1 MNPDPLIGQ
10 SIRHYTILRQLG
22 SGGMGVVYEAQ
33 DGQLDRHIA
42 LKFLPPDMA
51 RDSQVL
57 ERFQREARAASSLNH
72 PNICTIH
79 TIEQHELQH
88 FIVMELLVGQ
98 TLAERLRGQPMD
110 VATILP
116 LAIQMAD
123 ALESAHAKGIVHRDI
138 KPANLFLTDRGGL
151 KILDFGLAKITQG
164 QTTQAADG
172 GKTLAATDELTSPGS
187 AVGTISYMSPEQ
199 ARGQLVDARTD
210 LFSTGTVLY
219 QMATGGLPFPGDT
232 SAVIFDAILNRE
244 PQPAA
249 EVNPA
254 LPLEFV
260 RILEKCLEKDR
271 TLRCQ
276 TATDLKTD
284 LNRLKRNL
292 ESDRNRTKAKIDSDS
307 GSHKQQRK
315 SVAVL
320 YFENLGGSKEDEYL
334 RDGITEDIITE
345 LSKIRGLNVF
355 SRPTVLAFRDQPLT
369 PLQVGQKLGAACV
382 LTGTL
387 RRSGARLRI
396 SAQLVDAQTDFPLW
410 SERFDREMKDVFEVQ
425 DEMARKI
432 AEALRVTLSP
442 EELEAMAVKPTE
454 NLQAYDLYLRGKS
467 YARRQ
472 TRQDLEFALQMFENG
487 VAIDPSFALAYAA
500 SANACA
506 MLYYYSRDQ
515 RWLERAREASGK
527 AVALRWD
534 LPEVQVSQAWVLY
547 AAALYDEAV
556 RMVKKAIE
564 RKRDCEGAYYLLC
577 RALFAAGRYQEVLD
591 LAEAA
596 IEASG
601 EDYNVYVPITNSL
614 GALGKAEGARNM
626 SHRLIAAL
634 ENHLKQVP
642 EDARARILLGGEYAH
657 MARTDDALRELN
669 MAVTLRANEALI
681 LYNAA
686 CLYCTLNRKAEALE
700 TLRKAWGVGYRD
712 SGWARRDPDLQPIHD
727 DPEFNLRLGEGAFH
741 RRICGRI
748 QRPPLEP
755 FITHLKALGPS
766 ILSFVCFS
774 NWSHSMSSSAVD
786 ICPPEPPPFSRRSE
800 SSAAHSL
807 HLHAARAQGRL
818 PQGRRDAARRAQAHR
833 HGERAPDRNRR
844 PSAGLCRLAAR
855 CRKAD
860 RARLRPL
867 RRAAARSAG
876 RMAFAAL

>member
-10 SIRHYTILRQLG
+10 SILHYTILRQVG

-33 DGQLDRHIA
+33 DGQLDRHVA
-42 LKFLPPDMA
+42 LKFLPPEMA
-51 RDSQVL
+51 RDTQLL

-79 TIEQHELQH
+79 AIERHELQH

-98 TLAERLRGQPMD
+98 TLGERLKGQPMD
-110 VATILP
+110 VETILP

-138 KPANLFLTDRGGL
+138 KPANLFLTERGQL

-164 QTTQAADG
+164 QTTQVADG
-172 GKTLAATDELTSPGS
+172 GKTLAAGDELTSPGS

-219 QMATGGLPFPGDT
+219 QMATGSLPFPGDT

-244 PQPAA
+244 PQSAA
-249 EVNPA
+249 EINPA
-254 LPLEFV
+254 LPAELV
-260 RILEKCLEKDR
+260 RVLEKCIEKDR

-292 ESDRNRTKAKIDSDS
+292 ESDRNRTKAKTDSDS
-307 GSHKQQRK
+307 GTHKQRK

-320 YFENLGGSKEDEYL
+320 YFENLSGSKEDEYL
-334 RDGITEDIITE
+334 RDGITEDVITE

-355 SRPTVLAFRDQPLT
+355 SRPTVLAFRDQALT
-369 PLQVGQKLGAACV
+369 PQQVGQKLGAACV

-472 TRQDLEFALQMFENG
+472 TRQDLEFALQMFDNG
-487 VAIDPSFALAYAA
+487 VATDPSFALAYAA

-564 RKRDCEGAYYLLC
+564 RKRDSEGAYYLLC

-591 LAEAA
+591 VAEAA
-596 IEASG
+596 IESSG
-601 EDYNVYVPITNSL
+601 EDYNVYVPIMNSM
-614 GALGKAEGARNM
+614 GALGKSESERNM
-626 SHRLIAAL
+626 IQRRIGAL

-642 EDARARILLGGEYAH
+642 EDARARILLGGDYARLG
-657 MARTDDALRELN
+657 RTDDALRELK

-686 CLYCTLNRKAEALE
+686 CLYCVLDRRTEALDA
-700 TLRKAWGVGYRD
+700 LLKAWEVGYRD
-712 SGWARRDPDLQPIHD
+712 AVWARRDPDLLALHD
-727 DPEFNLRLGEGAFH
+727 DPEFNRMF
-741 RRICGRI
+741 
-748 QRPPLEP
+748 
-755 FITHLKALGPS
+755 
-766 ILSFVCFS
+766 
-774 NWSHSMSSSAVD
+774 
-786 ICPPEPPPFSRRSE
+786 PE
-800 SSAAHSL
+800 SAA
-807 HLHAARAQGRL
+807 
-818 PQGRRDAARRAQAHR
+818 
-833 HGERAPDRNRR
+833 
-844 PSAGLCRLAAR
+844 
-855 CRKAD
+855 
-860 RARLRPL
+860 
-867 RRAAARSAG
+867 
-876 RMAFAAL
+876 